1 MELYLMRHGIAE
13 DGEPGTQDSERR
25 LTPEGKTRAAAILK
39 LARRTGVKPDLILSS
54 PYLRALQT
62 ARIAQQELSVAESI
76 LEFPALVPY
85 GSPEDTWKQLR
96 DYAQFSS
103 LLLTGHE
110 PQISHLIAY
119 LLNSPALLVEVKK
132 AAIIRIDL
140 VSTGATP
147 RGVLRWMLVPAMV
160 D

>member
-13 DGEPGTQDSERR
+13 DGEPGMADSERR

-39 LARRTGVKPDLILSS
+39 LARRAGVRPDLILSS
-54 PYLRALQT
+54 PYLRAVQT
-62 ARIAQQELSVAESI
+62 ARIAKEELSVAEEI
-76 LEFPALVPY
+76 LELPTLVPH
-85 GSPEDTWKQLR
+85 GVPENTWKELR
-96 DYAQFSS
+96 DYANHAS

-119 LLNSPALLVEVKK
+119 LLNAPALLVDVKK
-132 AAIIRIDL
+132 ASIVRIEL
-140 VSTGATP
+140 VSTGPAP
-147 RGVLRWMLVPAMV
+147 RGVLRWMMVPAMV